1 MKGLLIKDLMLL
13 KRQKATLV
21 MIVFFVI
28 FLSVNNTLPSAGIVA
43 YVAVF
48 FTMLAISSVSYDEF
62 DNGYAFLFTLPITI
76 KTYVLEK
83 YLFALLAVCGSCLLS
98 GGFLFIGGQGAQEEG
113 FMGFVA
119 GFGLMMFLL
128 IAVMMPLQLKFGVEK
143 SRLMGLLLGILG
155 GGVGVLCMTS
165 FRQSGR
171 LEDVIDTLQA
181 MEGQLNGGVLAFFGV
196 CLVILAYL
204 VSIMVSIHIM
214 KRRDF

>member
-1 MKGLLIKDLMLL
+1 MKGLLIKDLMLM
-13 KRQKATLV
+13 KRQKATFV

-43 YVAVF
+43 YVAIF

-62 DNGYAFLFTLPITI
+62 DNGYAFLFTLPITVKI
-76 KTYVLEK
+76 YVLEK
-83 YLFALLAVCGSCLLS
+83 YLFAFLAVCGSCLLS
-98 GGFLFIGGQGAQEEG
+98 GGFLFIVGQGAQDEE

-128 IAVMMPLQLKFGVEK
+128 VAVMMPLQLKFGVEK

-155 GGVGVLCMTS
+155 GGVGGLCLIS
-165 FRQSGR
+165 FRQNGR

-204 VSIMVSIHIM
+204 VSIMVSIRIM